1 MLKLYT
7 KSNCPNCLQL
17 KNVLTNHNIPF
28 EVVEDEKE
36 LMKVGS
42 KSRIMSA
49 PILEINEK
57 YYSYQD
63 FNNFIEIFSQI
74 LLKNSKINA

>member
-1 MLKLYT
+1 MLKIYT
-7 KSNCPNCLQL
+7 KKDCPNCLQL
-17 KNVLTNHNIPF
+17 KNVLINNNIGF
-28 EVVEDEKE
+28 ELVEDEVE

-63 FNNFIEIFSQI
+63 FSNFFELFSEII
-74 LLKNSKINA
+74 LKNSK

>member
-1 MLKLYT
+1 MLRIYT
-7 KSNCPNCLQL
+7 KKDCPNCLQL
-17 KNVLTNHNIPF
+17 KNVLINNNIGF
-28 EVVEDEKE
+28 ELVEDEKE

-49 PILEINEK
+49 PILELNEK

-63 FNNFIEIFSQI
+63 FSSFFELFSEII
-74 LLKNSKINA
+74 LRNSK

>member
-1 MLKLYT
+1 MLKIYT
-7 KSNCPNCLQL
+7 KKDCPNCLQL
-17 KNVLTNHNIPF
+17 KNVLNNHNILF
-28 EVVEDEKE
+28 DIVEDEKE

-49 PILEINEK
+49 PILELNEK

-63 FNNFIEIFSQI
+63 FSNFFEVFSEII
-74 LLKNSKINA
+74 LKNSK

>member
-1 MLKLYT
+1 MLKIYT
-7 KSNCPNCLQL
+7 KKDCPNCLQL
-17 KNVLTNHNIPF
+17 KNVLINNNIGF
-28 EVVEDEKE
+28 ELVEDEVE

-42 KSRIMSA
+42 KSKIMSA

-63 FNNFIEIFSQI
+63 FSNFFGLFSEII
-74 LLKNSKINA
+74 LKNSK

>member
-17 KNVLTNHNIPF
+17 KNVLNNYNIPF
-28 EVVEDEKE
+28 EVIEDEKE
-36 LMKVGS
+36 LMRVGS

-57 YYSYQD
+57 YYGYQD
-63 FNNFIEIFSQI
+63 FSNFFGLFSEII
-74 LLKNSKINA
+74 LKNSK

>member
-17 KNVLTNHNIPF
+17 KNILMKYNILF
-28 EVVEDEKE
+28 EYIVDEKE
-36 LMKVGS
+36 LMRVGS

-49 PILEINEK
+49 PIIEINEK

-63 FNNFIEIFSQI
+63 FSNFFEIFSEI
-74 LLKNSKINA
+74 LLKN

>member
-1 MLKLYT
+1 MLKIYT
-7 KSNCPNCLQL
+7 KKDCPNCLQL
-17 KNVLTNHNIPF
+17 KNVLINNNIGF
-28 EVVEDEKE
+28 ELVEDEVE

-63 FNNFIEIFSQI
+63 FSNFFEIFSEI
-74 LLKNSKINA
+74 ILKNSK

>member
-1 MLKLYT
+1 MLKIYT
-7 KSNCPNCLQL
+7 KKDCPNCLQL
-17 KNVLTNHNIPF
+17 KNVLINHNIGF
-28 EVVEDEKE
+28 ELIEDEVE

-42 KSRIMSA
+42 KSRVMSA
-49 PILEINEK
+49 PILEINGK

-74 LLKNSKINA
+74 LLKNSK

>member
-1 MLKLYT
+1 MLKIYT
-7 KSNCPNCLQL
+7 KKDCPNCLQL
-17 KNVLTNHNIPF
+17 KNVLINNNIGF
-28 EVVEDEKE
+28 ELVEDEVE

-49 PILEINEK
+49 PILELNEK

-63 FNNFIEIFSQI
+63 FSNFFELFSEII
-74 LLKNSKINA
+74 LKNSK

>member
-1 MLKLYT
+1 MLKIYT
-7 KSNCPNCLQL
+7 KNNCPNCLRL
-17 KNVLTNHNIPF
+17 KNVLTNYNISF
-28 EVVEDEKE
+28 EVIDDKKE
-36 LMKVGS
+36 LMRIGS

-74 LLKNSKINA
+74 ILKNSK

>member
-1 MLKLYT
+1 MLKIYT
-7 KSNCPNCLQL
+7 KKDCQNCLQL
-17 KNVLTNHNIPF
+17 KNVLKNNNIRF
-28 EVVEDEKE
+28 EVIEDEKE

-49 PILEINEK
+49 PILEMNEK

-63 FNNFIEIFSQI
+63 FSNFFELFSEII
-74 LLKNSKINA
+74 LKNSK

>member
-1 MLKLYT
+1 MLKIYT
-7 KSNCPNCLQL
+7 KKDCPNCLQL
-17 KNVLTNHNIPF
+17 KNVLINNNIGF
-28 EVVEDEKE
+28 ELVEDEKE

-49 PILEINEK
+49 PILELNEK

-63 FNNFIEIFSQI
+63 FSSFFELFSEII
-74 LLKNSKINA
+74 LRNSK

>member
-1 MLKLYT
+1 MLKIYT
-7 KSNCPNCLQL
+7 KKDCPNCLQL
-17 KNVLTNHNIPF
+17 KNVLINNNIGF
-28 EVVEDEKE
+28 ELIEDEKE

-49 PILEINEK
+49 PILELNEK

-63 FNNFIEIFSQI
+63 FSSFFELFSEII
-74 LLKNSKINA
+74 LKNSK

>member
-1 MLKLYT
+1 MLKIYT
-7 KSNCPNCLQL
+7 KKDCPNCLQL
-17 KNVLTNHNIPF
+17 KNVLINNNIEF
-28 EVVEDEKE
+28 EYIIDEKE

-63 FNNFIEIFSQI
+63 FSNFFEIFSEI
-74 LLKNSKINA
+74 LLKSLK